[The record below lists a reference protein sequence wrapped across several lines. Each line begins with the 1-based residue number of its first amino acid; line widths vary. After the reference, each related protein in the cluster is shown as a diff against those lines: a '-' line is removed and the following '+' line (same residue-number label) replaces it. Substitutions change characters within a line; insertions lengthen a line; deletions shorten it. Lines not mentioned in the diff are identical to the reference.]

1 MCSSLQ
7 VLGDG
12 NPLAGWHSF
21 RAANANKLHVYIQE
35 IWGFISPGI
44 VAALL
49 VGLIVKQAP
58 PLAAK
63 AAMWLGIPLYAAC
76 RVPKWV
82 LDSVFGGEPPAGFW
96 RTVYQFSSWSFLHHM
111 GLVFVALA
119 LTMLVVTRFRPLTG
133 PRAMPVS
140 RLDVEPHR
148 HQYALGAGV
157 IAITAALYVA
167 FW

>member
-148 HQYALGAGV
+148 HQHALGAGV